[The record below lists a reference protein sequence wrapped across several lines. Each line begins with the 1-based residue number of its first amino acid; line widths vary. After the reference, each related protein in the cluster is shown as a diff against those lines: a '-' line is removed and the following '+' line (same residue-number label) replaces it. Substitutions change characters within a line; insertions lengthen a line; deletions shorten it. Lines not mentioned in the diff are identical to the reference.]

1 MVRIHKTSPSVF
13 YVKTAFQLSMKGN
26 YGYLLIAVASA
37 IWGTMGIFG
46 KLAFAY
52 GISPATLIALRV
64 LISSSTILIPIT
76 LFKRELLRIQRKD
89 AIKFLLLGVFG
100 TALVRIAYFYAV
112 DLTTVTMATVLFY
125 THPVFIAV
133 YASIFLREKV
143 TKWTILAITLTFLGV
158 TFAVKAYESSWLST
172 NILGIVSGLLSSIMF
187 VTYFL
192 ITKNLR
198 NHYTNWT
205 LILYG
210 DGIGALAT
218 LPIAL
223 FAVPEMLSYPQEL
236 WFIIFTIAWIP
247 SLAAYLIYS
256 YALKHVESAKGSVM
270 AVMEPLS
277 AAILSTTLL
286 GEKFEPLQVL
296 GITLA
301 LTGVVLLFYKP
312 TLKK

>member
-1 MVRIHKTSPSVF
+1 
-13 YVKTAFQLSMKGN
+13 MKGN
-26 YGYLLIAVASA
+26 YGYLLIAVAST
-37 IWGTMGIFG
+37 IWGTMGILG

-76 LFKRELLRIQRKD
+76 LFKRELLRIRRKD
-89 AIKFLLLGVFG
+89 AIKFLLLGIFG

-112 DLTTVTMATVLFY
+112 DLTTVTIATVLFY
-125 THPVFIAV
+125 THPVFIAM
-133 YASIFLREKV
+133 YATIFLKEKI
-143 TKWTILAITLTFLGV
+143 TKLTIPAITLTFLGV
-158 TFAVKAYESSWLST
+158 TFAVKAYESSWLNTS
-172 NILGIVSGLLSSIMF
+172 ILGVISGLLSSIMF

-198 NHYTNWT
+198 SHYTNWT

-223 FAVPEMLSYPQEL
+223 FALPEMLSYPQEL

-247 SLAAYLIYS
+247 SLGAYLIYS

-277 AAILSTTLL
+277 AAIFSTTLL
-286 GEKFEPLQVL
+286 GERFEPLQVL
-296 GITLA
+296 GIILA

-312 TLKK
+312 RLKK